1 MRSSWIISAIAGIGL
16 AVSAS
21 AEQVDQSTRQQ
32 IERLVATYAENFNK
46 QNAAGIAGLYTE
58 DGMLVSPSANIVKTG
73 QLIAQSYQ
81 DAFKSGMNHTDI
93 TVDQVSSLGTDAVIA
108 IGEYRG
114 SGHGQNGPIEVD
126 GHWTGVD
133 VREEGIWKVRLLTA
147 FPNPPPGGDR

>member
-81 DAFKSGMNHTDI
+81 DTFKSGMNHLARSMHEGKH
-93 TVDQVSSLGTDAVIA
+93 SSVTL
-108 IGEYRG
+108 IGCSRFGCNRQQPAWEIVVAAAG
-114 SGHGQNGPIEVD
+114 LSGRVWVG
-126 GHWTGVD
+126 
-133 VREEGIWKVRLLTA
+133 A
-147 FPNPPPGGDR
+147 GG